1 MNVFMYYAIY
11 LLQNILMR
19 LEQINQ
25 MIIKDQE
32 LFDAPYIIDSK
43 ALQRIQKQL
52 TDRSV
57 YICVLGRYNAG
68 KSTIIN
74 ALLNEE

>member
-1 MNVFMYYAIY
+1 
-11 LLQNILMR
+11 
-19 LEQINQ
+19 
-25 MIIKDQE
+25 MIIEDQE
-32 LFDAPYIIDSK
+32 LFDAPYIIDSR
-43 ALQRIQKQL
+43 ALQRIQMQL